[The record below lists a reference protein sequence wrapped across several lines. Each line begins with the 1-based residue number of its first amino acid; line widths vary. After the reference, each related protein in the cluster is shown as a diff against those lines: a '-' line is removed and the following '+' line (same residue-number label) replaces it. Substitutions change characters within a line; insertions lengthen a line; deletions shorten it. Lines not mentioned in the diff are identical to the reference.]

1 MVRGR
6 LQNRNPIE
14 ILAVAIIAIIV
25 LFAGAV
31 IFVELVSSLWNLN
44 PLTSIG
50 FVISV
55 LIAILKGHISISKLE
70 NNIRILLFI
79 FVGTIVS
86 YAATSQI
93 STLLNITLAG
103 DLIGA
108 IIIGLVIILLWFKG
122 QEIKGWE

>member
-93 STLLNITLAG
+93 STLLNIALAG

>member
-44 PLTSIG
+44 PLTFIG

-55 LIAILKGHISISKLE
+55 LIAIL
-70 NNIRILLFI
+70 R
-79 FVGTIVS
+79 VT
-86 YAATSQI
+86 
-93 STLLNITLAG
+93 
-103 DLIGA
+103 
-108 IIIGLVIILLWFKG
+108 
-122 QEIKGWE
+122 

>member
-93 STLLNITLAG
+93 STLLNIALAG

-122 QEIKGWE
+122 QEIKDWE